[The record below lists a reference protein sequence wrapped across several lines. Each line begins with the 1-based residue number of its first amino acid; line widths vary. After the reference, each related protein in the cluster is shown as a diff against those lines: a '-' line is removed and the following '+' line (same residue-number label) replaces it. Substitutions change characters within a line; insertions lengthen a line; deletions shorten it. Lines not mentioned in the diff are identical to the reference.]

1 MKIAYLVPGV
11 HICGGI
17 KIVFSQVNGLIEKG
31 HQVQVLSPVKD
42 QDWFPLKAGIKEVK
56 DFKNI
61 PDSDIVV
68 ATYNPTA
75 FAAARIKEGI
85 PFYLVQG
92 YETPFE
98 SDPLLQKRAEASYLL
113 PLNIICVSTYLKQLL
128 FNKFRRKAEVVPN
141 GISLER
147 PSFKSKEHLRIL
159 MLYSSLPSKAPE
171 VGLAAL
177 REVKRKYPEAEIIL
191 FGLDDKPAND
201 FPFTYVKN
209 PPQDKL
215 LELYG
220 CSHIFLSS
228 SKEEGFSLP
237 VLEAMACGCAVVTTD
252 SGGVREMAKDGETAL
267 IVAPGNSK
275 GLATK
280 VIELIENREK
290 REGIAVSGL
299 KKAKEFSLNTMT
311 DRLESL
317 FIKAKETYDGRE
329 RGDWLAWERAL
340 LLCPD
345 DPYANYMLGVTLFK
359 QEEIKKAKEK
369 FKQAISCS
377 PDFDLPYYKLGQLYF
392 EQNDFPRARQN
403 LEKALALNPELK
415 MARRFLDKIGV
426 V

>member
-1 MKIAYLVPGV
+1 
-11 HICGGI
+11 
-17 KIVFSQVNGLIEKG
+17 
-31 HQVQVLSPVKD
+31 
-42 QDWFPLKAGIKEVK
+42 
-56 DFKNI
+56 
-61 PDSDIVV
+61 
-68 ATYNPTA
+68 
-75 FAAARIKEGI
+75 
-85 PFYLVQG
+85 
-92 YETPFE
+92 
-98 SDPLLQKRAEASYLL
+98 
-113 PLNIICVSTYLKQLL
+113 
-128 FNKFRRKAEVVPN
+128 
-141 GISLER
+141 
-147 PSFKSKEHLRIL
+147 
-159 MLYSSLPSKAPE
+159 
-171 VGLAAL
+171 
-177 REVKRKYPEAEIIL
+177 
-191 FGLDDKPAND
+191 LDDKPATD

-299 KKAKEFSLNTMT
+299 KKAKEFSLKEMT